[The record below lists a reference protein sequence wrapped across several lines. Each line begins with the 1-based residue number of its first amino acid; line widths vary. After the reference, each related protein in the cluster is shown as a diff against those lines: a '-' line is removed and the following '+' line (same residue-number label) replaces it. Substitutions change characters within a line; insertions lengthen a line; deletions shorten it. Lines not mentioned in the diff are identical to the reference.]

1 MPGFELIGKEEKR
14 ELDNLMDKSGILF
27 RHGFDNLRNGVY
39 KTREFE
45 KNFSNQM
52 NVQDALAVTSG
63 TAALLVALK
72 AFGIGQGDEV
82 ITQSFTFVATVEAIV
97 ESGAKPIICDIDSTL
112 NLDPEALEAKI
123 SNKTKA
129 IIVVHMLGTPC
140 NLNPIIK
147 IAEKNKV
154 NLEFEASVCGGVPII
169 RSLKEGLIANKIK
182 KVFGIF
188 NGTSNYILSS
198 MDKENKSFNEVL
210 KNAQRLGYA
219 ESNPT
224 SDLNGDDV
232 ASKLKILSSLC
243 FNSFLNKNIHVEGI
257 KDIDKDDIKYAKK
270 LGYKIKLLGYA
281 ELIGKNIFQ
290 RVHPTLIRNSSY
302 VGSIDGVLNAVIID
316 GNPVG
321 QSIIQGEGAG
331 PAATTSALISD
342 ISSILRGNIKFP
354 FSISNKERKNLN
366 FKDISERFFSAYFR
380 FNVTDKPGVLSNIT
394 QIFSRNKVS
403 IKRLVQDPNKNK
415 SSSSI
420 IIITHPSKDKSLNK
434 IIQTINKRSYV
445 KKRSKLIRID
455 DE

>member
-1 MPGFELIGKEEKR
+1 MKKLNIAIIGLGNIGVYLYKYLNKNKKKLSKKNNCIPNIVNVSARNKNKKRNIKINKRLWLNNYIEATKNPKIDLIVELIGGAEGPAKK
-14 ELDNLMDKSGILF
+14 
-27 RHGFDNLRNGVY
+27 
-39 KTREFE
+39 
-45 KNFSNQM
+45 
-52 NVQDALAVTSG
+52 
-63 TAALLVALK
+63 LVFNALK
-72 AFGIGQGDEV
+72 NKKHVVTANKALIAKYGD
-82 ITQSFTFVATVEAIV
+82 QLAR
-97 ESGAKPIICDIDSTL
+97 
-112 NLDPEALEAKI
+112 
-123 SNKTKA
+123 
-129 IIVVHMLGTPC
+129 
-140 NLNPIIK
+140 

-169 RSLKEGLIANKIK
+169 RSLKEGLIANKID

-198 MDKENKSFNEVL
+198 MDKENKSFKEVL
-210 KNAQRLGYA
+210 QNAKKLGYA

-224 SDLNGDDV
+224 TDLNGEDV

-243 FNSFLNKNIHVEGI
+243 FNSFLNNNIHVEGI
-257 KDIDKDDIKYAKK
+257 KDIDKDDINYAKR

-281 ELIGKNIFQ
+281 ELIGKGIFQ
-290 RVHPTLIRNSSY
+290 RVHPTLIKNSSY

-354 FSISNKERKNLN
+354 FSISNKERKSLD
-366 FKDISERFFSAYFR
+366 FKQISERSFSAYFR
-380 FNVTDKPGVLSNIT
+380 FNVIDKPGVLSNIT
-394 QIFSRNKVS
+394 QVFSKNGVS

-415 SSSSI
+415 GSSSI